1 MGGHIISDPRCGAF
15 ESRGDGSHNSVGI
28 PGVCPDCLHFL
39 SVRNV
44 RFCTAGLGQSREV
57 DLLTLF
63 SSRSLCSPLPGVPK
77 AILLELDGNRFS
89 RLILQ
94 SRRLRTQEM
103 ATWGSTVNME
113 VGLGVGDSSIRRRK
127 QVLFLAVT
135 GQGPALPAPRSPAQL
150 TCWASVLW
158 PPNFGAQVR

>member
-1 MGGHIISDPRCGAF
+1 MGEHIISDPRCGAF
-15 ESRGDGSHNSVGI
+15 ESRGDVSRNSVGI
-28 PGVCPDCLHFL
+28 PGVCPDCLRLL
-39 SVRNV
+39 SVRSV
-44 RFCTAGLGQSREV
+44 RFCTAGLGQSQEV

-63 SSRSLCSPLPGVPK
+63 SSRSLCSPLPGILK

-94 SRRLRTQEM
+94 SRRLRTQET
-103 ATWGSTVNME
+103 ATCGSTVNME
-113 VGLGVGDSSIRRRK
+113 VGLGLVSSIRRRK

-135 GQGPALPAPRSPAQL
+135 GQGPALPAPRSPAQF
-150 TCWASVLW
+150 TRSASVLW